1 MLTAARVERIESDA
15 VSLVARAQNGDVSAL
30 KAVYHLNCQR
40 VFTVCAQL
48 TADQG
53 EAERWCRTPG
63 SGLGSEPQPYPW
75 NAAAH
80 GPPGPPEREV
90 RPGYLVRGVG
100 RTS

>member
-1 MLTAARVERIESDA
+1 MHEASVLTAARVERIESDA

-53 EAERWCRTPG
+53 EAEALVQDAWVRAWERAPALSLERG
-63 SGLGSEPQPYPW
+63 RPW
-75 NAAAH
+75 
-80 GPPGPPEREV
+80 PPGAARA
-90 RPGYLVRGVG
+90 
-100 RTS
+100 